1 MMTLRGLFHH
11 LLDAR
16 ARARG
21 SVRPRRLDD
30 PSGWRMLGK
39 VARIMLETRD
49 ADHSP
54 TDPCWLLADAE
65 DRILFVL
72 PAGVIPGHELLRQIG
87 DGHGF
92 DKAAI
97 RRAMRSK
104 RNARFTIWQRDRI
117 TDRAAPAG

>member
-1 MMTLRGLFHH
+1 MMLQDLFHH

-21 SVRPRRLDD
+21 SARPRRIEDR
-30 PSGWRMLGK
+30 SGRRMLGN
-39 VARIMLETRD
+39 VAKIMVETWD
-49 ADHSP
+49 SGPYPAA
-54 TDPCWLLADAE
+54 PCWLLADAD

-72 PAGVIPGHELLRQIG
+72 PSGVVPEHELIDRIG
-87 DGHGF
+87 DARGF

-104 RNARFTIWQRDRI
+104 RNARFTVWQRDRI
-117 TDRAAPAG
+117 AG